1 MVSEINDLEAADLLY
16 TDLATENYQVYYNP
30 NHEWYYLSGQDVS
43 ELMVFKQADHLMQ
56 SSFPGKHSIMFLDLM
71 STAKTQY
78 RRPSLLVPKSLYS
91 WR

>member
-1 MVSEINDLEAADLLY
+1 MVNKTNDLEAADLLY

-56 SSFPGKHSIMFLDLM
+56 SSFPGKHSSCGFDVH
-71 STAKTQY
+71 S
-78 RRPSLLVPKSLYS
+78 
-91 WR
+91 